1 LKVLNC
7 PEHTKTINLMISK
20 RVAITSALIGIAC
33 AGPGLLA
40 QTAVNPA
47 PAAPALRPAPPVRP
61 AATENITQE
70 QRNKMRELTEGMR
83 NQSQEHADRQ
93 RQLRAELE
101 VLIRAEPIDESA
113 IRAKAV
119 EMGKV
124 EGELA
129 VIRAKYMA
137 ELKKVLPEGSS
148 QAAPAGV
155 IPQSIQGPRPKG
167 APPVPANTPLRGQKK
182 N

>member
-1 LKVLNC
+1 MRSTRL
-7 PEHTKTINLMISK
+7 
-20 RVAITSALIGIAC
+20 AITSAIIGVAC
-33 AGPGLLA
+33 AGSSLLA
-40 QTAVNPA
+40 QPAANPA
-47 PAAPALRPAPPVRP
+47 PGAPPALRQIPTRSAP
-61 AATENITQE
+61 TENITQE
-70 QRNKMRELTEGMR
+70 QRNKMRELTEAMR

-93 RQLRAELE
+93 KQLRAELE

-155 IPQSIQGPRPKG
+155 VPQPIQGPRPKG
-167 APPVPANTPLRGQKK
+167 APPVPANTPGREPKQ

>member
-1 LKVLNC
+1 MQ
-7 PEHTKTINLMISK
+7 KTVNLMRST
-20 RVAITSALIGIAC
+20 RLAVTSVIIGAAC
-33 AGPGLLA
+33 AGSSLLA
-40 QTAVNPA
+40 QPAANPA
-47 PAAPALRPAPPVRP
+47 PAAPPALRQIPPTRSAP
-61 AATENITQE
+61 TENITQE

-93 RQLRAELE
+93 KQLRAELE

-137 ELKKVLPEGSS
+137 ELKKVLPEGAS

-155 IPQSIQGPRPKG
+155 VPQPIQGPRPKG
-167 APPVPANTPLRGQKK
+167 APPVPPNTPGREPKK